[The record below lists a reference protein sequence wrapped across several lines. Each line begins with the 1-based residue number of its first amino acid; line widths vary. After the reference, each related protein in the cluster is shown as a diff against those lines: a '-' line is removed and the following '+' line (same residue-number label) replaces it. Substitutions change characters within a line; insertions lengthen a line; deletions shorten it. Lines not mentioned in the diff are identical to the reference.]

1 MAGAG
6 TYRKQS
12 GCLKWLIRLGVI
24 GAFLFAFRYEFSLV
38 ADLIQAGVR
47 LGLQGVT
54 QLTAA
59 PPATP
64 LAEGEHPVQ
73 EERPGEVISP
83 TQNLPP
89 AEDLLRQMLFI
100 AFNLIGCFGL
110 AYFLVYILS
119 SSVIPL
125 APDAERWE
133 MFRRFYRY
141 LRGWRFPVLQVREAK
156 LEPDLPVE
164 RPASGGVAL
173 VDLSSAIVLEQ
184 QRLSKSAKFPLTRV
198 RGAGVVFVDP
208 GEKLRSLVS
217 LRKQRRRSQQVLAY
231 TSDGIEVKTDL
242 TVTFTIGQPASII
255 KVAYQ
260 GEPYYY
266 NLRVLK
272 VDPLTG
278 KITAIVDEL
287 DEEDKRAV
295 HEYAQRFLTFLDHSA
310 RLEPEEPASEL
321 PPFQVDEER
330 IKSAVYYFARNTSD
344 GNIEQWSDLPMQVA
358 VETFRHIIAQKRF
371 DDLYLADQVDIFAFR
386 DEPPGKF
393 PLLTEVKPEFFR
405 RMRYRGVVS
414 FQFVHHL
421 KGRSP
426 VEGLRLDNRAFRV
439 SPVQALPPAP
449 GASMVLRE
457 RGIKIIEAD
466 FSEVVPTDE
475 KITLRRMENWRAR
488 WQQQIELYRKDLEQ
502 QAAKIRDE
510 ARSAKLNEMVRRL
523 LAYLQQEDFTGDPLL
538 QQIVQTLEEILDAS
552 ITRKL
557 TPEDTIRLVNTLQVR
572 ATSDGKTKKS

>member
-1 MAGAG
+1 MAGPG
-6 TYRKQS
+6 TYRKRS

-24 GAFLFAFRYEFSLV
+24 GAFLFAFRYEFSLI
-38 ADLIQAGVR
+38 ADLVQAGVK
-47 LGLQGVT
+47 LGLQAAT
-54 QLTAA
+54 QFA
-59 PPATP
+59 PTPQSTP
-64 LAEGEHPVQ
+64 LAEGEQPAESGVPA
-73 EERPGEVISP
+73 EEVSP
-83 TQNLPP
+83 TQHLPP
-89 AEDLLRQMLFI
+89 AEDLLRQSLFI
-100 AFNLIGCFGL
+100 TFNLVGCFGL
-110 AYFLVYILS
+110 AYFLVYIIS
-119 SSVIPL
+119 GAVIPL
-125 APDAERWE
+125 EPGTERWE

-141 LRGWRFPVLQVREAK
+141 LRGWRFPVLQIREAK
-156 LEPDLPVE
+156 LAPDLHAE

-184 QRLSKSAKFPLTRV
+184 QRLSRSAKFPFTRV
-198 RGAGVVFVDP
+198 RGAGVVFIDP
-208 GEKLRSLVS
+208 SEKLRSLVS
-217 LRKQRRRSQQVLAY
+217 LRKQRRCNKQILAY

-242 TVTFTIGQPASII
+242 TVTFTIGQPASVI

-260 GEPYYY
+260 GDPYYY

-272 VDPLTG
+272 VDPLTS

-287 DEEDKRAV
+287 EEVDKRTI

-330 IKSAVYYFARNTSD
+330 IKSAVYYFARNTND

-358 VETFRHIIAQKRF
+358 VETFRHIIAQRRF

-405 RMRYRGVVS
+405 RLRYRGVVS

-457 RGIKIIEAD
+457 RGIKIVGAD

-488 WQQQIELYRKDLEQ
+488 WQQQIELYKSELEQ
-502 QAAKIRDE
+502 QAARIRDE
-510 ARSAKLNEMVRRL
+510 ARSIKLNEMIRKL
-523 LAYLQQEDFTGDPLL
+523 LAYLQQEGYAADPLL

-552 ITRKL
+552 TTRKL
-557 TPEDTIRLVNTLQVR
+557 TPEDTIRLVNTLQTRVV
-572 ATSDGKTKKS
+572 SDGKTKKS

>member
-1 MAGAG
+1 MASPG
-6 TYRKQS
+6 TFRKRS
-12 GCLKWLIRLGVI
+12 GCLIWLIRLGVI
-24 GAFLFAFRYEFSLV
+24 GAFLFAFRYEFSLI
-38 ADLIQAGVR
+38 ADLIQAGVN
-47 LGLQGVT
+47 LGLQAVA
-54 QLTAA
+54 QLTSA
-59 PPATP
+59 PQATP
-64 LAEGEHPVQ
+64 LAEGEQPLQ
-73 EERPGEVISP
+73 NERPIEKVSP

-89 AEDLLRQMLFI
+89 AEELLRQALFI

-110 AYFLVYILS
+110 AYLLVYILS
-119 SSVIPL
+119 GSVIPL
-125 APDAERWE
+125 APGMERWE

-164 RPASGGVAL
+164 RPANGGVAL
-173 VDLSSAIVLEQ
+173 GGLSSAIVLEQ
-184 QRLSKSAKFPLTRV
+184 QRLPKFAKFPLTRV
-198 RGAGVVFVDP
+198 RGTGIVFIDP
-208 GEKLRSLVS
+208 SEKLRSLVS
-217 LRKQRRRSQQVLAY
+217 LRKQRRCSQQVLAY

-242 TVTFTIGQPASII
+242 SVTFTIGQPASVV

-272 VDPLTG
+272 VDPLTS

-287 DEEDKRAV
+287 EEDDKRAI

-310 RLEPEEPASEL
+310 RLEPEELTSEL

-330 IKSAVYYFARNTSD
+330 IKSAVYYFARNTYD

-358 VETFRHIIAQKRF
+358 VETFRHLIAQKRF
-371 DDLYLADQVDIFAFR
+371 DDLYLADQVDVFAFR

-414 FQFVHHL
+414 YQFVHHL
-421 KGRSP
+421 KGRLP
-426 VEGLRLDNRAFRV
+426 IEGLRLDNRAFRV
-439 SPVQALPPAP
+439 SPVQALPPAS
-449 GASMVLRE
+449 GTSMVLRE

-475 KITLRRMENWRAR
+475 KITVRRMENWRAR
-488 WQQQIELYRKDLEQ
+488 WQQQIELFRKDLEQ

-510 ARSAKLNEMVRRL
+510 ARAAKLNEMIRKL
-523 LAYLQQEDFTGDPLL
+523 LAYLEQGDYTGDPLL

-552 ITRKL
+552 TTRKL
-557 TPEDTIRLVNTLQVR
+557 TPEDTIRLVNTLQTRV
-572 ATSDGKTKKS
+572 TSDGKTKKS